1 MAISQRWQQKTVDWQ
16 ISCFHAIVS
25 GVFTECLPAVVV
37 SSQQQIYDPK
47 TPYLFFLFS
56 RLILPK
62 PFTNY
67 NKKKLPCFEL
77 VLTEFTSVEFSSQEK
92 QNKKKK
98 NVTDLTKVRF
108 IYLGRVRSHWRA
120 TREHDQREKT
130 KKKKTE
136 RKERK
141 TKTKLFR
148 EKLKEWTSRGQLA
161 RDQVDYPS
169 PLFFPFLS
177 ESIYTYLCFV
187 SFLALVPLR

>member
-1 MAISQRWQQKTVDWQ
+1 VGYLPSVYQQLLSLHNSK
-16 ISCFHAIVS
+16 
-25 GVFTECLPAVVV
+25 FTTKKLLIFFFSLLSSYFLP
-37 SSQQQIYDPK
+37 
-47 TPYLFFLFS
+47 
-56 RLILPK
+56 

-67 NKKKLPCFEL
+67 NKKLPCFEL
-77 VLTEFTSVEFSSQEK
+77 VLTEFTSVEFSSPEK

-108 IYLGRVRSHWRA
+108 IYPGRVRSHWRA

-130 KKKKTE
+130 KKKE

-141 TKTKLFR
+141 TKKLFR

>member
-130 KKKKTE
+130 KKKN
-136 RKERK
+136 
-141 TKTKLFR
+141 R
-148 EKLKEWTSRGQLA
+148 EKGTKNKNKIVPGKIKRMDIK
-161 RDQVDYPS
+161 RPIS
-169 PLFFPFLS
+169 P
-177 ESIYTYLCFV
+177 
-187 SFLALVPLR
+187 